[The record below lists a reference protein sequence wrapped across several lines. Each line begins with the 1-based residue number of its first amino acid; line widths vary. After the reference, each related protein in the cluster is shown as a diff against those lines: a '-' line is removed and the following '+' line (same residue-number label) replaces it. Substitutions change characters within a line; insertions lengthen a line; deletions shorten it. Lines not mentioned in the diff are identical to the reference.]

1 MPQKKRMMIK
11 MKKILFLLLIVL
23 FPMFV
28 FSQTIMS
35 WNIQNLGQ
43 TKFQRD
49 TIIPQIATADIIAIQ
64 EVVTRNYGDSCVIQ
78 IAKIMGYNYIISEIT
93 TGNGSER
100 YAFLWRKDIKLNWAK
115 LDKDLEDVIDREPFI
130 GSFNYK
136 GKEIVLR
143 QVHLVP
149 TAKNP
154 KKEVVHLYKYKD
166 GIICGDFNLSC
177 KDAIYKPLLSFFNT
191 SNFCGN
197 GTSLKR
203 DGTVSTN
210 NYDHFFVGKGFQV
223 KETKIY
229 FYDYK
234 WDRNSL
240 SDHLPIILILK

>member
-1 MPQKKRMMIK
+1 MNKLLILLTI
-11 MKKILFLLLIVL
+11 ILFPI
-23 FPMFV
+23 MC

-43 TKFQRD
+43 KKYERD
-49 TIIPQIATADIIAIQ
+49 TIVPHIASVMRKSGADIIAIQ
-64 EVVTRNYGDSCVIQ
+64 EVVTRNYGDSCVIKL
-78 IAKIMGYNYIISEIT
+78 AKMMDYNFIISNIT
-93 TGNGSER
+93 TGNGAER
-100 YAFLWRKDIKLNWAK
+100 YAFLWRKDIKLNFTK

-136 GKEIVLR
+136 GKDIVIR

-177 KDAIYKPLLSFFNT
+177 NNPVYTPLISNFNT
-191 SNFCGN
+191 SGFCGK

-203 DGTVSTN
+203 DGTVSLN
-210 NYDHFFVGKGFQV
+210 NYDHFFVGKERQI
-223 KETKIY
+223 KESKVY
-229 FYDYK
+229 LYDYK
-234 WDRNSL
+234 WNRNSL
-240 SDHLPIILILK
+240 SDHLPIILILE

>member
-1 MPQKKRMMIK
+1 MNRLLILLTI
-11 MKKILFLLLIVL
+11 ILFPI
-23 FPMFV
+23 MS

-43 TKFQRD
+43 TKFKRD
-49 TIIPQIATADIIAIQ
+49 TIVPHIATIIGKSGADIIAIQ
-64 EVVTRNYGDSCVIQ
+64 EVVTRNYGDSCIIQ
-78 IAKIMGYNYIISEIT
+78 VAKIMDFNCIISEPT

-100 YAFLWRKDIKLNWAK
+100 YAFLWRKDIKLNWSK
-115 LDKDLEDVIDREPFI
+115 LDNDLEDVIDREPFI

-136 GKEIVLR
+136 GKEIILR

-154 KKEVVHLYKYKD
+154 KREVVHLYKYKD

-177 KDAIYKPLLSFFNT
+177 KDPVYTPLLSNFNN
-191 SNFCGN
+191 SGFCGK

-203 DGTVSTN
+203 DGTPSLN
-210 NYDHFFVGKGFQV
+210 NYDHFFVGKEHQI
-223 KETKIY
+223 KESKVY
-229 FYDYK
+229 LYDYK
-234 WDRNSL
+234 WNRNSL

>member
-1 MPQKKRMMIK
+1 MNKLLILLTI
-11 MKKILFLLLIVL
+11 ILFPI
-23 FPMFV
+23 MS

-43 TKFQRD
+43 TKYERD
-49 TIIPQIATADIIAIQ
+49 TIVPHIASVMRRSGADIIAIQ
-64 EVVTRNYGDSCVIQ
+64 EVVTRNYGDSCVIKL
-78 IAKIMGYNYIISEIT
+78 AKMIDYNFVISNIT
-93 TGNGSER
+93 TGNGAER
-100 YAFLWRKDIKLNWAK
+100 YAFLFRKDIKLNFAK

-136 GKEIVLR
+136 GKDIVIR

-177 KDAIYKPLLSFFNT
+177 KDPIYTPMLTKFNT
-191 SNFCGN
+191 SAFCGK

-203 DGTVSTN
+203 DGAVSLN
-210 NYDHFFVGKGFQV
+210 NYDHFFVGKEHQI
-223 KETKIY
+223 KESKVY
-229 FYDYK
+229 LYDYK
-234 WDRNSL
+234 WNRNTL

>member
-1 MPQKKRMMIK
+1 MRKLLI
-11 MKKILFLLLIVL
+11 LLLIIL
-23 FPMFV
+23 FNTSS

-49 TIIPQIATADIIAIQ
+49 TIVPQIANIMIRSGADIIAIQ

-78 IAKIMGYNYIISEIT
+78 IAKIMNYSYIISEPT

-100 YAFLWRKDIKLNWAK
+100 YAFLWRKGIKLNWAK

-130 GSFNYK
+130 GSFTYK
-136 GKEIVLR
+136 GKEIILR
-143 QVHLVP
+143 QIHIVP

-177 KDAIYKPLLSFFNT
+177 KDPVYTPLLSSFN
-191 SNFCGN
+191 SSGFCGK

-203 DGTVSTN
+203 DGTVSDN
-210 NYDHFFVGKGFQV
+210 NYDHFFVGKEHQI
-223 KETKIY
+223 KESKVY
-229 FYDYK
+229 LYDYK
-234 WDRNSL
+234 WNRNSL

>member
-1 MPQKKRMMIK
+1 MNKLLILLTI
-11 MKKILFLLLIVL
+11 ILFPI
-23 FPMFV
+23 MS

-43 TKFQRD
+43 TKYERD
-49 TIIPQIATADIIAIQ
+49 TIVPHISNVMRKSGADIIAIQ
-64 EVVTRNYGDSCVIQ
+64 EVVTRQYGDSCVIQ
-78 IAKIMGYNYIISEIT
+78 LAKMMDFNYIISEPT

-100 YAFLWRKDIKLNWAK
+100 YAFLWRKDVKLNWAK
-115 LDKDLEDVIDREPFI
+115 LDKDLEDVIDREPFV

-177 KDAIYKPLLSFFNT
+177 KDPVYTPLLSNFRT
-191 SNFCGN
+191 SGFCGK

-203 DGTVSTN
+203 DGTISLN
-210 NYDHFFVGKGFQV
+210 NYDHFFVGKEHKI
-223 KETKIY
+223 KESKVY
-229 FYDYK
+229 LYDYK
-234 WDRNSL
+234 WNRNSL
-240 SDHLPIILILK
+240 SDHLPIILILE

>member
-1 MPQKKRMMIK
+1 
-11 MKKILFLLLIVL
+11 MKKLLTLLFVLL
-23 FPMFV
+23 PMIG

-49 TIIPQIATADIIAIQ
+49 TIVPQIATVMKSSGADIIAIQ

-78 IAKIMGYNYIISEIT
+78 IAKILDYNYIISEIT

-100 YAFLWRKDIKLNWAK
+100 YVFLWRKDIKLNWAK
-115 LDKDLEDVIDREPFI
+115 LDKDLEDVIDREPFV
-130 GSFNYK
+130 GSFDYK

-154 KKEVVHLYKYKD
+154 KNEVVHLYKYKD

-177 KDAIYKPLLSFFNT
+177 KDPIYAPLLSSFNT
-191 SNFCGN
+191 SDFCGS

-203 DGTVSTN
+203 DGTASTN
-210 NYDHFFVGKGFQV
+210 NYDHFFVGKEHQI
-223 KETKIY
+223 KESKIY

-234 WDRNSL
+234 WNRNSL